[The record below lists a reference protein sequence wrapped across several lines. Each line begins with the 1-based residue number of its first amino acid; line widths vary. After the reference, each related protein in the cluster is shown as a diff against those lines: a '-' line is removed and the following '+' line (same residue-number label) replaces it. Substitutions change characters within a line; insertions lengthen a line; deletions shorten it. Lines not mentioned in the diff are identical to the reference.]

1 VEKAMSELKRT
12 LPGEHYL
19 SPTLFDREREAI
31 FYREWFCIGRADQ
44 VRSPGD
50 YLHADVAGESIIV
63 TRTDEN
69 RLAGYYNVCRHR
81 GSQIVLD
88 DPSAPGPDQ
97 GPSGRFGRA
106 IRCPYHSWT
115 YSLAGGLRSARLV
128 GGICKEDF
136 SLHPIGVGTWGGFL
150 FVNLTPDTTAALP
163 DQLGEIPD
171 RLRRYPLEE
180 LRSVTRIVYEVDA
193 NWKVVMENYNE
204 CYHCGPVHP
213 ELCEIVP
220 AFKEGGAGLDWDEG
234 IPHREG
240 AWTFTRSGVSSRRP
254 FPGLSEEERT
264 RHKGEL
270 CYPNLLLSL
279 SADHV
284 LALSLWP
291 RGPSRTTIVGDFL
304 FHPSEMDA
312 PDFDPSDAI
321 EFWDLINHQ
330 DWRICASVQRGM
342 GSRAFEFGYFAPME
356 DESRDIRRYVEERL
370 GPVDGEAE

>member
-1 VEKAMSELKRT
+1 
-12 LPGEHYL
+12 
-19 SPTLFDREREAI
+19 
-31 FYREWFCIGRADQ
+31 
-44 VRSPGD
+44 
-50 YLHADVAGESIIV
+50 
-63 TRTDEN
+63 
-69 RLAGYYNVCRHR
+69 
-81 GSQIVLD
+81 
-88 DPSAPGPDQ
+88 
-97 GPSGRFGRA
+97 
-106 IRCPYHSWT
+106 
-115 YSLAGGLRSARLV
+115 
-128 GGICKEDF
+128 
-136 SLHPIGVGTWGGFL
+136 
-150 FVNLTPDTTAALP
+150 
-163 DQLGEIPD
+163 
-171 RLRRYPLEE
+171 
-180 LRSVTRIVYEVDA
+180 VTRIVYEVDA

-240 AWTFTRSGVSSRRP
+240 AWTFTRSGVSGRRP
-254 FPGLSEEERT
+254 FPGLSEEERA

-304 FHPSEMDA
+304 FHPSEVDA

-321 EFWDLINHQ
+321 EFWDLINRQ
-330 DWRICASVQRGM
+330 DWRICAAVQRGM

-370 GPVDGEAE
+370 GAVDGEAE